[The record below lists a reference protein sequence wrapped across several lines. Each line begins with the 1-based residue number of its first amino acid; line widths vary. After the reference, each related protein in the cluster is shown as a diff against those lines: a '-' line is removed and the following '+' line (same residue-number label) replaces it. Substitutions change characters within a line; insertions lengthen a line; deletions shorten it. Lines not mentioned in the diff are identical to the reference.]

1 MLFNLIHCAEAC
13 RLAQTGSKCS
23 SINLLRSMSPD
34 RLAAPAGGFVH
45 DFGTMSSPCLAST
58 MKCCLPSLV
67 QTPTMTTPTMI
78 YGAAADHNGHD
89 DDDNARHDDGD
100 DDDSRSRPRSNS
112 PCDRPT
118 PTHYSDKSWTV
129 SPQWSSNFEHKTHK
143 TEYSD
148 RRLQVGDDYTA
159 RLEDRLYVDLQLFLY
174 LHSSHISHI
183 YNISTFCR

>member
-1 MLFNLIHCAEAC
+1 MPVEHLSVLPAILGVEE
-13 RLAQTGSKCS
+13 
-23 SINLLRSMSPD
+23 
-34 RLAAPAGGFVH
+34 AAPDAYAH
-45 DFGTMSSPCLAST
+45 ND
-58 MKCCLPSLV
+58 
-67 QTPTMTTPTMI
+67 
-78 YGAAADHNGHD
+78 GAAADHNGHD

-174 LHSSHISHI
+174 LHCQFTHISHI
-183 YNISTFCR
+183 K

>member
-1 MLFNLIHCAEAC
+1 
-13 RLAQTGSKCS
+13 
-23 SINLLRSMSPD
+23 
-34 RLAAPAGGFVH
+34 
-45 DFGTMSSPCLAST
+45 
-58 MKCCLPSLV
+58 
-67 QTPTMTTPTMI
+67 MI

-148 RRLQVGDDYTA
+148 RLDNTDYKSETITRHA
-159 RLEDRLYVDLQLFLY
+159 WRTGYM
-174 LHSSHISHI
+174 
-183 YNISTFCR
+183 